1 MFLKICTV
9 IKIIS
14 ELGHLYSKCSCVN
27 VTQSSETSKTLIIS
41 QLMNENV
48 SVYFAQNDDSKQDVK
63 ETESSLSII

>member
-48 SVYFAQNDDSKQDVK
+48 SVYFAQNDDS
-63 ETESSLSII
+63 